1 MISLT
6 EKERKALLILFKEY
20 SSYYNANSLSKKLG
34 ISHVGAQKMLKR
46 FKEQGLTITKRAGKS
61 IIHKPR
67 LEDDYTQK
75 LISFLLADES
85 NNFKRWK
92 EEFKDLFKKG
102 RIIMMHG
109 SAVKNYKTASDID
122 IALVIKKEESEEV
135 NNILNGIGEL
145 LPKKIHFIK
154 LTEKELLKNIKKNNE
169 AIIDIVKNAIILY
182 GHDKYVRVLKN
193 VTGF

>member
-1 MISLT
+1 MTSLT
-6 EKERKALLILFKEY
+6 EKERKALLILFKEC

-46 FKEQGLTITKRAGKS
+46 FEEQGLTITKRVGKS
-61 IIHKPR
+61 IIHKLR
-67 LEDDYTQK
+67 LEDEYTQK

-92 EEFKDLFKKG
+92 EEFRDLFKKD
-102 RIIMMHG
+102 RIIMIHG

-122 IALVIKKEESEEV
+122 IVLVIKKEESEEV

-145 LPKKIHFIK
+145 LPKKIHSIK

-169 AIIDIVKNAIILY
+169 AIIEIVKNAVILY
-182 GHDKYVRVLKN
+182 GYDKYVGVLKN
-193 VTGF
+193 VAGF